1 MAMAALPSPGNHRYL
16 GKGGREEVPRCWQE
30 NSRQGLNAQ
39 HGFCFPP
46 CATTVLVTA
55 GSGLSLPFSLELH
68 LLVSRPPPAQ
78 TLPLHLLSHSS
89 LDWSL
94 CFLNWICS
102 YWGRE
107 ATPTQG
113 EGGKP
118 RGLIPERH
126 MLQWPHPCPPGVF
139 LQVPHEELSG
149 YWQVASRK
157 QEAERAFLP
166 TEPFSSL
173 RHFLLVPTVPF
184 PQTLEL

>member
-1 MAMAALPSPGNHRYL
+1 MGGAGDRAWGSHPPHPTMLLQCKLSGNPVAMAMAALPSPGNHRYL
-16 GKGGREEVPRCWQE
+16 GKGGREEVPGCWQE

-46 CATTVLVTA
+46 CATIFLVTA

-107 ATPTQG
+107 ATPIQG

-126 MLQWPHPCPPGVF
+126 MLQWPPPMPSRCV
-139 LQVPHEELSG
+139 S
-149 YWQVASRK
+149 AS
-157 QEAERAFLP
+157 A
-166 TEPFSSL
+166 T
-173 RHFLLVPTVPF
+173 
-184 PQTLEL
+184 